1 VEPLRSYFALASNSV
16 DADIAV
22 FHLDGATGGLTLVE
36 RCPTGEVTMPMALTA
51 DEQFV
56 YAVTRGSAPAL
67 KKFSIDSHSGH
78 LTHFQ
83 SARINASLAYL
94 SIDRAGR
101 YLFGAS
107 YGEHLLNVYSV
118 DRIDASEGTPLQS
131 ISGIEHA
138 HAAIVSTDDR
148 FVYATSL
155 GGDMVV
161 CLEIRSDN
169 QGPPLVP
176 FDHVALDKGFGPRHL
191 RFSPSGEFLYVLSE
205 FRATVAVFRR
215 DRQSGRLSLPSVSPR
230 AAPLSNLDDGWARP
244 SLSNPVQPDPK
255 TLLSLIWAAD
265 IQIRPDGRF
274 VYVSE
279 RTSSRLLIFR
289 VAANGASLEYSG
301 CISTEEQPR
310 GFKIDPTGT
319 FLVACGE
326 KSSQLSVYGID
337 ANSGELS
344 LLSRCHGGRGA
355 NWIEIVEQREIT
367 KPAAARQSRTDSKNS
382 RTAD

>member
-1 VEPLRSYFALASNSV
+1 MEYAIVYLRSYFALVSNSV
-16 DADIAV
+16 DGDIAV
-22 FHLDGATGGLTLVE
+22 FHLDGSTGRMTLVE

-56 YAVTRGSAPAL
+56 YAVTRGSVPEL
-67 KKFSIDSHSGH
+67 KKFSIDSQSGH
-78 LTHFQ
+78 LTHFK
-83 SARINASLAYL
+83 SAGINASLAYL

-107 YGEHLLNVYSV
+107 YGEHLLNVYCV

-169 QGPPLVP
+169 PGAPLVP
-176 FDHVALDKGFGPRHL
+176 FDQVALDKGFGPRHL

-215 DRQSGRLSLPSVSPR
+215 DRQSGRLSLQSVSPR

-255 TLLSLIWAAD
+255 TLLSLVWAAD

-279 RTSSRLLIFR
+279 RTSSRLLIFE
-289 VAANGASLEYSG
+289 VAADGASLEYAG
-301 CISTEEQPR
+301 CISTEAQPR

-337 ANSGELS
+337 ADSGELS
-344 LLSRCHGGRGA
+344 LLSRCEGGRGA
-355 NWIEIVEQREIT
+355 NWIEIVEAREIT
-367 KPAAARQSRTDSKNS
+367 KPAAALQARRDSKN
-382 RTAD
+382 

>member
-1 VEPLRSYFALASNSV
+1 VHLRSYFVLVSNSV
-16 DADIAV
+16 DGDIAV
-22 FHLDGATGGLTLVE
+22 FHLDGSTGRMTLVE
-36 RCPTGEVTMPMALTA
+36 RCPTGEVSMPMALTA
-51 DEQFV
+51 DKQFV
-56 YAVTRGSAPAL
+56 YAVTRGSVPEL
-67 KKFSIDSHSGH
+67 KKFSIDLHSGH
-78 LTHFQ
+78 LTHFR
-83 SARINASLAYL
+83 SAEINASLAYL

-131 ISGIEHA
+131 MSGIEHA

-155 GGDMVV
+155 GGDIVV

-169 QGPPLVP
+169 SGAPLVP

-191 RFSPSGEFLYVLSE
+191 RFSPTGEFLYVLSE

-215 DRQSGRLSLPSVSPR
+215 NSQNGRLSLQSVSPR

-244 SLSNPVQPDPK
+244 SLSNPVQLDPK
-255 TLLSLIWAAD
+255 TLLSLVWAAD

-279 RTSSRLLIFR
+279 RTSSRLLSFR
-289 VAANGASLEYSG
+289 VAADGASLQYAG
-301 CISTEEQPR
+301 CISTEAQPR

-337 ANSGELS
+337 ADSGELS
-344 LLSRCHGGRGA
+344 LLSRHEGGRGA

-367 KPAAARQSRTDSKNS
+367 KPAAALQSRRDSKN
-382 RTAD
+382 